1 MKMIRR
7 SIEDLHRPLTAEQ
20 KAELA
25 ALAAMPDEDINL
37 SDIPELTD
45 KFWQNAKQGQFYRP
59 LKQQLTL
66 RLDADVIA
74 WFKEQSPDG
83 DGYQTHINRA
93 LRQYALGGSAAKEKA
108 KENPA

>member
-1 MKMIRR
+1 MKMVRR
-7 SIEDLHRPLTAEQ
+7 TTEDLYRPLTAQ
-20 KAELA
+20 QQADLA
-25 ALAAMPDEDINL
+25 ALAARSDEDINL

-45 KFWQNAKQGQFYRP
+45 DFWKNAERGRFYRP

-74 WFKEQSPDG
+74 WFKAQTPEG

-93 LRQYALGGSAAKEKA
+93 LRDYAMGGSAIKSKA
-108 KENPA
+108 NPA

>member
-1 MKMIRR
+1 MKLKTVTT
-7 SIEDLHRPLTAEQ
+7 EDLYRPLTAEQ
-20 KAELA
+20 ETELA
-25 ALAAMPDEDINL
+25 ALAARPDEDINL

-66 RLDADVIA
+66 RLDADVVA
-74 WFKEQSPDG
+74 WFKAQTPEG

-93 LRQYALGGSAAKEKA
+93 LRQYAMGGGITPRTNARA
-108 KENPA
+108 